1 MAFGVSAAGLMLIP
15 DAITHFSR
23 ENPAFH
29 IRIVEGAPHALLP
42 LLRDHSLD
50 FFIGPKPVEALGPSV
65 RTRPLFRVPLVVA
78 GRRDHPLRRARTLR
92 DLSEAPWIL
101 FSAAGWGDALL
112 GQAFAAAALA
122 EPRALVQCESYAA
135 AISLLSRT
143 DALGII
149 PRQQLADPGLRGV
162 LLEIAVTDT
171 IPELVFATYLR
182 SDASLSAP
190 AMALSRA
197 LIIQGRR
204 LAAESSRG
212 RVAAAQEGARRGH

>member
-1 MAFGVSAAGLMLIP
+1 M
-15 DAITHFSR
+15 
-23 ENPAFH
+23 
-29 IRIVEGAPHALLP
+29 EGAPHALLP

-149 PRQQLADPGLRGV
+149 PR
-162 LLEIAVTDT
+162 
-171 IPELVFATYLR
+171 
-182 SDASLSAP
+182 
-190 AMALSRA
+190 
-197 LIIQGRR
+197 
-204 LAAESSRG
+204 
-212 RVAAAQEGARRGH
+212 